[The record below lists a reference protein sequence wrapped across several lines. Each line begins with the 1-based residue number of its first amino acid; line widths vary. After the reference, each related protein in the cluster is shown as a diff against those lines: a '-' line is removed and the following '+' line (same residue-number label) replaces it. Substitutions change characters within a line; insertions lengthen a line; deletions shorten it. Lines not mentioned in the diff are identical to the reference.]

1 LIDDALVRHFL
12 LEVHVKIEIHAFM
25 THPHHMLSHV
35 ANIPRPHSTVPVIQ
49 QSGVHYVA
57 PHPHHTVH
65 HHAKP
70 GTFVIA
76 AHNSASI
83 ASPIHSKVSGEVG
96 EPTISGIGKPILKA
110 TPAVADPRLQGSA
123 HGRISPESSAG
134 PGNSA
139 SAREQALE
147 AKVRDMELLLNEK
160 DAEIQELRATLARA
174 GVKTSSG
181 GAAPSTPAGHKRPGD
196 PKPVIPYN
204 AVEQDDPVDVRLEE
218 FYNNTNSAIQFRRI
232 NRGFY
237 RFGETIVE
245 VHIINHKLM
254 ARTEDGWNHGKSGP
268 IEKFLAY
275 YENIERQK
283 AGIEP
288 EA

>member
-1 LIDDALVRHFL
+1 
-12 LEVHVKIEIHAFM
+12 M

-35 ANIPRPHSTVPVIQ
+35 ANIPRPQTTVPVIQ
-49 QSGVHYVA
+49 QSGVQYVA
-57 PHPHHTVH
+57 PSYTGHPFP
-65 HHAKP
+65 KQ

-83 ASPIHSKVSGEVG
+83 ATPIHSKTLPVSGEIG
-96 EPTISGIGKPILKA
+96 EPTMPGIGNPILKA
-110 TPAVADPRLQGSA
+110 TPVVADPRLQGSSHA
-123 HGRISPESSAG
+123 RMNPESSAG

-147 AKVRDMELLLNEK
+147 EKVREMELLLNQK
-160 DAEIQELRATLARA
+160 DAEIKDLRATLARA
-174 GVKTSSG
+174 GVKTLSG
-181 GAAPSTPAGHKRPGD
+181 GAAPSTPAGHKRSGD
-196 PKPVIPYN
+196 AKPVVPYS

>member
-1 LIDDALVRHFL
+1 
-12 LEVHVKIEIHAFM
+12 M

-35 ANIPRPHSTVPVIQ
+35 ANIPRPQSTVPVIQ
-49 QSGVHYVA
+49 QSGVQYVA
-57 PHPHHTVH
+57 PNYTGHPFP
-65 HHAKP
+65 KQ

-76 AHNSASI
+76 SHNSASI
-83 ASPIHSKVSGEVG
+83 AASPIHSKTLPVSGDMA
-96 EPTISGIGKPILKA
+96 EPTVAAMGNPIFKA
-110 TPAVADPRLQGSA
+110 IPVMADPRLQGSA
-123 HGRISPESSAG
+123 HARISPESSAG
-134 PGNSA
+134 LGNSA

-147 AKVRDMELLLNEK
+147 EKVREMELLLNQK
-160 DAEIQELRATLARA
+160 DAEIMDLRATLARA
-174 GVKTSSG
+174 GVKTPSG
-181 GAAPSTPAGHKRPGD
+181 GAAPSTPAGHKRSGE
-196 PKPVIPYN
+196 PKPIVPYN